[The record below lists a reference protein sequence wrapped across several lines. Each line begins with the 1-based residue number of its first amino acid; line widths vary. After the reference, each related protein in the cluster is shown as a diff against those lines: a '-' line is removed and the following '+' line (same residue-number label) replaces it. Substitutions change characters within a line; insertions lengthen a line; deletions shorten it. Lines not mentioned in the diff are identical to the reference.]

1 MEQIQ
6 LSNIADIVSGYAIP
20 SADMV
25 EEGTPIIKITNIKED
40 GSLDLENTAKYNKP
54 ITPKLQKFI
63 LKDKDVV
70 VCMTGA
76 TIGKVA
82 RILKADQEYIVNQRV
97 CIIRA
102 KDSRLQDFVYHTLT
116 LPTFRKY
123 VEVVGYGAAQPNIS
137 ASSIGKYR
145 IQSSNEL
152 PTQQKIASILSTY
165 DTLIENNTKRIRLL
179 EQMAENLYKEWFVR
193 FRFPGHEN
201 VEMENGL
208 PKGWKVEKVANWCR
222 VFTGKKDVN
231 QTKENG
237 EYLFFSCS
245 PNAYHSDEYIYD
257 GKAILVAGN
266 GSYTG
271 RTRYYEGKFDLYQRT
286 YAIVSNNE
294 NDDFMFYL
302 YNRFKFDFEPLHS
315 GGTRGA
321 AIPYIVMKDITRYTF
336 LYNKDI
342 VSLYIKHI
350 KPMFKEIEVLQ
361 EQSTLLTRQRDLLL
375 PRLMSGKLEVMA

>member
-1 MEQIQ
+1 
-6 LSNIADIVSGYAIP
+6 
-20 SADMV
+20 
-25 EEGTPIIKITNIKED
+25 
-40 GSLDLENTAKYNKP
+40 
-54 ITPKLQKFI
+54 
-63 LKDKDVV
+63 
-70 VCMTGA
+70 MTGA

-193 FRFPGHEN
+193 FRFPGHED

-208 PKGWKVEKVANWCR
+208 PKGWKYGILGDVVEFQNGFAFKSETFCEDGKFSVVTIKNVKDDGFEGSNTDKITEIPTRMPSYCRLQEGDILLSLTGNIGRVCR
-222 VFTGKKDVN
+222 VLGDNYLLN
-231 QTKENG
+231 QRVAKIKSKHPLYSYCLFKS
-237 EYLFFSCS
+237 EYVFASLNVISYGTAQLNLS
-245 PNAYHSDEYIYD
+245 PV
-257 GKAILVAGN
+257 KASKIKL
-266 GSYTG
+266 
-271 RTRYYEGKFDLYQRT
+271 
-286 YAIVSNNE
+286 
-294 NDDFMFYL
+294 
-302 YNRFKFDFEPLHS
+302 
-315 GGTRGA
+315 
-321 AIPYIVMKDITRYTF
+321 AIPDKRLIEGFERIAEPIF
-336 LYNKDI
+336 AEI
-342 VSLYIKHI
+342 FSLHHQNQI
-350 KPMFKEIEVLQ
+350 
-361 EQSTLLTRQRDLLL
+361 LTRQRDLLL
-375 PRLMSGKLEVMA
+375 PRLMSGKLEVQP